1 MGLTFTN
8 RPAVLKGRS
17 TVVCPCHLEDSRGAL
32 NALDPQ
38 TLAESLATIQVI
50 DELCDRAQEPCLLL
64 GRQRIEINCEA
75 RQPGVGRQRRL
86 RQRAPA
92 AGLCPRAEGSDE
104 FLARCEPIDVPR
116 RAIGISIPLACLPFG
131 GPEPGLRG
139 VDELLRAQQ
148 DAIRCEFRLEQV
160 ANLQVRSPTDV
171 VGQRELTL
179 RPQRGSC
186 HAQNL
191 ILRE

>member
-1 MGLTFTN
+1 MHTLARTHGQSTNRGEPSGAGGVPDSGPLEDCVGSDSPPDDMGLTFTN
-8 RPAVLKGRS
+8 RLAVLKGRS

-64 GRQRIEINCEA
+64 GRQRIEIDCEA

-92 AGLCPRAEGSDE
+92 AGLCP
-104 FLARCEPIDVPR
+104 
-116 RAIGISIPLACLPFG
+116 
-131 GPEPGLRG
+131 
-139 VDELLRAQQ
+139 
-148 DAIRCEFRLEQV
+148 
-160 ANLQVRSPTDV
+160 
-171 VGQRELTL
+171 
-179 RPQRGSC
+179 
-186 HAQNL
+186 
-191 ILRE
+191 